1 MIRVNEMKSLKKLI
15 LSALLTS
22 SILSGVGVNVQAQTT
37 VEGSIIEETQVAN
50 DERANDVAY
59 SEDAI
64 TENDGLEFDE
74 EDQLVSVTIGGET
87 AEVTQENPAN
97 PEAPVNNTPNR
108 ITTNLTSDPAT
119 SMHFQWHTTNADE
132 AEKVYL
138 WEDGQSIED
147 ATEITP
153 DIQTVEDAF
162 HIQTTDDG
170 HYVFAIMW
178 DEEEDEPMTA
188 DDNPWFAVEHAD
200 EVIGYYTDE
209 AFTSDNLLWL
219 DKGFDNYSLA
229 LPYPAFSETTY
240 RATATDLT
248 PNTVYHYA
256 VGNQADELSAEAT
269 FTTASEANDVFTF
282 IHYTDTQNAFSSEN
296 QRSEADY
303 SKSTVES
310 MLENADAQDAL
321 LALHSVDVVND
332 DWNDT
337 EWQLTLDALLPL
349 NNEIPHLFVTGNHDN
364 ENFIDH
370 INTDNDLEGMES
382 GVAYSTRY
390 NGVQFIVLN
399 TEQSSESDEDLAPA
413 ILEDQMAWFEEE
425 LIKAQEA
432 KANGEIDW
440 VFVSYHRPMF
450 SSSYHSLEDESVQ
463 LVRDDLMSVLDEYNV
478 DLVFNGH
485 DHNLS
490 VTHAL
495 KHNPEVFGNAEVA
508 TAGETEGDVTTFEN
522 PEGTVFFVPSTA
534 GTKTYNTI
542 YKLESFEWILE
553 EEDIHE
559 TYEDLFGHELTE
571 EDIANF
577 RELLLTEEQPFVSSF
592 YSGGH
597 SNARESNFQHYAVIE
612 VSSEEVTYHLYQVV
626 GEDLDNRETQLVHSY
641 VITK

>member
-1 MIRVNEMKSLKKLI
+1 
-15 LSALLTS
+15 
-22 SILSGVGVNVQAQTT
+22 
-37 VEGSIIEETQVAN
+37 
-50 DERANDVAY
+50 
-59 SEDAI
+59 
-64 TENDGLEFDE
+64 
-74 EDQLVSVTIGGET
+74 
-87 AEVTQENPAN
+87 
-97 PEAPVNNTPNR
+97 
-108 ITTNLTSDPAT
+108 
-119 SMHFQWHTTNADE
+119 
-132 AEKVYL
+132 
-138 WEDGQSIED
+138 
-147 ATEITP
+147 
-153 DIQTVEDAF
+153 
-162 HIQTTDDG
+162 
-170 HYVFAIMW
+170 
-178 DEEEDEPMTA
+178 
-188 DDNPWFAVEHAD
+188 
-200 EVIGYYTDE
+200 
-209 AFTSDNLLWL
+209 
-219 DKGFDNYSLA
+219 
-229 LPYPAFSETTY
+229 
-240 RATATDLT
+240 
-248 PNTVYHYA
+248 
-256 VGNQADELSAEAT
+256 
-269 FTTASEANDVFTF
+269 
-282 IHYTDTQNAFSSEN
+282 
-296 QRSEADY
+296 
-303 SKSTVES
+303 

-321 LALHSVDVVND
+321 FALHSGDVVND

-349 NNEIPHLFVTGNHDN
+349 NNEMPHLFVTGNHDN

-432 KANGEIDW
+432 KANGEIDL

-463 LVRDDLMSVLDEYNV
+463 LVRDDLMSVLDEYDV

>member
-37 VEGSIIEETQVAN
+37 VEGSIIEKTQVAN
-50 DERANDVAY
+50 DERANDIDY
-59 SEDAI
+59 SEGAI

-119 SMHFQWHTTNADE
+119 SMHFQWHTTDADE
-132 AEKVYL
+132 AAKVYL

-153 DIQTVEDAF
+153 VIQTVEDAF
-162 HIQTTDDG
+162 HIQTNDDG

-178 DEEEDEPMTA
+178 DEEEDEPMTD

-229 LPYPAFSETTY
+229 LPYPAFSVTTY
-240 RATATDLT
+240 KATATDLT

-321 LALHSVDVVND
+321 FALHSDDVVND

-349 NNEIPHLFVTGNHDN
+349 NNEMPHLFVTGNHDN

-463 LVRDDLMSVLDEYNV
+463 LVRDDLMSVLDEYDV

-522 PEGTVFFVPSTA
+522 PEGTVFFVPSTT

-553 EEDIHE
+553 EESIHE
-559 TYEDLFGHELTE
+559 TYEDLFGYELTE

>member
-37 VEGSIIEETQVAN
+37 VEGSIIEKTQVAN
-50 DERANDVAY
+50 DERANDIDY
-59 SEDAI
+59 SEGAI

-119 SMHFQWHTTNADE
+119 SMHFQWHTTDADE
-132 AEKVYL
+132 AAKVYL

-153 DIQTVEDAF
+153 VIQTVEDAF
-162 HIQTTDDG
+162 HIQTNDDG

-178 DEEEDEPMTA
+178 DEEEDEPMTD

-229 LPYPAFSETTY
+229 LPYPAFSVTTY
-240 RATATDLT
+240 KATATDLT

-303 SKSTVES
+303 SKVSTVES

-321 LALHSVDVVND
+321 FALHSDDVVND

-349 NNEIPHLFVTGNHDN
+349 NNEMPHLLLTVGNHDN

-450 SSSYHSLEDESVQ
+450 
-463 LVRDDLMSVLDEYNV
+463 
-478 DLVFNGH
+478 
-485 DHNLS
+485 DHL
-490 VTHAL
+490 
-495 KHNPEVFGNAEVA
+495 
-508 TAGETEGDVTTFEN
+508 
-522 PEGTVFFVPSTA
+522 
-534 GTKTYNTI
+534 
-542 YKLESFEWILE
+542 
-553 EEDIHE
+553 
-559 TYEDLFGHELTE
+559 
-571 EDIANF
+571 
-577 RELLLTEEQPFVSSF
+577 
-592 YSGGH
+592 
-597 SNARESNFQHYAVIE
+597 
-612 VSSEEVTYHLYQVV
+612 
-626 GEDLDNRETQLVHSY
+626 
-641 VITK
+641 ITL